1 MNGAVLDVPK
11 LGVPARLIRLFAVF
25 AMVVISLAG
34 PQMDTAHA
42 SGFDCKEAPSPQFP
56 NAVFPTVFDSH
67 SATEPPHNGNPTG
80 YQTYGWAGLRWYT
93 YDLGCGE
100 DLVRAPGAVADTT
113 TGNAFLMV
121 GQSLAAIAFWLDDQ
135 TKTGTEAAQAGITP
149 ALDQFDT
156 IVTSIA
162 SGMTGVYGTWIGLAL
177 MCGATVI
184 LWNALK
190 SNAAAVTKTVMLAS
204 AGVTLGALMIGAPQK
219 AMNVADETF
228 GQLITGTQGE
238 VFAAA
243 GLETDPRN
251 VLMDKILLPDI
262 SKGWFGPNF
271 DESGVPP
278 DQQLQPKLRDTLAF
292 SYDEQERVKGD
303 TAAANELAESK
314 ATRFQDEIITP
325 LSTQNLSYAQFQ
337 GKDSGR
343 TSTGF
348 LAMVKLGL
356 PSLLWS
362 GASILKIVALL
373 SIRFAILFAPMWVPF
388 VVLSGGFLERVM
400 RMIGTAYLWGVAG
413 ATIVALY
420 LVALV
425 KLYYVDNGSVDGSWR
440 LWFMVILSLICWFIM
455 RPFKRISSTFR
466 QNSAGALNRKAV
478 RAKSSIKHKAFDAA
492 SFAIGGP
499 ASSMAKK
506 TVAAFR
512 RSSDNDGDDVAPV
525 RPEGRGLV
533 ARRQQDSDNA
543 RAAARAASDRM
554 PSTALGRDRER
565 ERDARIAGIA
575 AASGTAVA
583 MRSKAGI
590 NTADLGSESDTAA
603 DEDTDFTLI
612 RGRGERSRTD
622 ADIEDGQ
629 GRGLRQLPQRRSVD
643 EEWNGGTHSAIAPMK
658 VFTPETTSSEHTGT
672 ALAATIGTAA
682 GAISGSSD
690 SSRRSARPP
699 TSSVWTPPAR
709 PAVDRERS
717 N

>member
-1 MNGAVLDVPK
+1 MCGATVILWNALKSNAAAVTK
-11 LGVPARLIRLFAVF
+11 TVMLAAAGVTLGA
-25 AMVVISLAG
+25 
-34 PQMDTAHA
+34 
-42 SGFDCKEAPSPQFP
+42 
-56 NAVFPTVFDSH
+56 
-67 SATEPPHNGNPTG
+67 
-80 YQTYGWAGLRWYT
+80 
-93 YDLGCGE
+93 
-100 DLVRAPGAVADTT
+100 
-113 TGNAFLMV
+113 LMV

-135 TKTGTEAAQAGITP
+135 TKSGTEAATAGITP

-156 IVTSIA
+156 IVASIA
-162 SGMTGVYGTWIGLAL
+162 TGTSGVYGKWIGLAL

-190 SNAAAVTKTVMLAS
+190 SNAAAVTKTVMLA
-204 AGVTLGALMIGAPQK
+204 AAAVTLGALMIGAPQK

-238 VFAAA
+238 VFEAA

-271 DESGVPP
+271 DESGLPP

-292 SYDEQERVKGD
+292 TYDEQERVKGD
-303 TAAANELAESK
+303 TDAANELAESK
-314 ATRFQDEIITP
+314 AARFQDEIIKP
-325 LSTQNLSYAQFQ
+325 LSTQNLSYTQFQ

-348 LAMVKLGL
+348 LAMVKVGL

-492 SFAIGGP
+492 SFAVGGP
-499 ASSMAKK
+499 ATTMAKK
-506 TVAAFR
+506 TVGAFH
-512 RSSDNDGDDVAPV
+512 RSSDNNDGDDTTPV
-525 RPEGRGLV
+525 RPEGRGLI

-554 PSTALGRDRER
+554 PGASLGREN

-575 AASGTAVA
+575 AASGTAA
-583 MRSKAGI
+583 LRTKTGI
-590 NTADLGSESDTAA
+590 SSVG
-603 DEDTDFTLI
+603 I
-612 RGRGERSRTD
+612 GTD
-622 ADIEDGQ
+622 ADDTTEDIDFARRRGHSERFRIDADLHEERS
-629 GRGLRQLPQRRSVD
+629 RGLRQAAQRPSVD
-643 EEWNGGTHSAIAPMK
+643 EQWNGGTSSVIAPMK
-658 VFTPETTSSEHTGT
+658 VFTPTTMSSEHR
-672 ALAATIGTAA
+672 AAAAATTG
-682 GAISGSSD
+682 GGSGSSD

>member
-1 MNGAVLDVPK
+1 MNDAAPNVPT
-11 LGVPARLIRLFAVF
+11 LGVPAKLIRLFAVF
-25 AMVVISLAG
+25 TIVVISLVG
-34 PQMDTAHA
+34 PQLGMAHA
-42 SGFDCKEAPSPQFP
+42 GGFDCKEAPSPQFP

-100 DLVRAPGAVADTT
+100 DLVRAPGAVADTS

-135 TKTGTEAAQAGITP
+135 TKSGTEAAQSGITP

-156 IVTSIA
+156 IVASIA
-162 SGMTGVYGTWIGLAL
+162 TGTSGVYGKWIGLAL

-190 SNAAAVTKTVMLAS
+190 SNAAAVTKTVMLAA
-204 AGVTLGALMIGAPQK
+204 AGVTLGALMVGAPQK
-219 AMNVADETF
+219 AMSVADETF

-238 VFAAA
+238 VFEAA

-292 SYDEQERVKGD
+292 TYDEQERVKGD
-303 TAAANELAESK
+303 TEAANELADSK
-314 ATRFQDEIITP
+314 AARFQDEIIKP
-325 LSTQNLSYAQFQ
+325 LSAQNLSYAQFQ

-348 LAMVKLGL
+348 LAMVKVGL

-492 SFAIGGP
+492 SLAVGGP
-499 ASSMAKK
+499 ATTMAKK
-506 TVAAFR
+506 TVGAFH
-512 RSSDNDGDDVAPV
+512 RSSDNNDGDDTTPV
-525 RPEGRGLV
+525 RPEGRGLI

-554 PSTALGRDRER
+554 QGTSLGRGS

-575 AASGTAVA
+575 AASGAEA
-583 MRSKAGI
+583 LRPKAGI
-590 NTADLGSESDTAA
+590 SSVGIGTDSDNTAENEIDWPRRRGHSERFHIDTELP
-603 DEDTDFTLI
+603 ED
-612 RGRGERSRTD
+612 RN
-622 ADIEDGQ
+622 
-629 GRGLRQLPQRRSVD
+629 RGLGQAPQRPSVD
-643 EEWNGGTHSAIAPMK
+643 EEWNGGTSSVIAPMK
-658 VFTPETTSSEHTGT
+658 VFTPTPMSSEHR
-672 ALAATIGTAA
+672 AAEAATTG
-682 GAISGSSD
+682 GMSGSSD
-690 SSRRSARPP
+690 SSRRSVRPP

-709 PAVDRERS
+709 SAVDRERS

>member
-1 MNGAVLDVPK
+1 MNDAAADVPT

-25 AMVVISLAG
+25 ALVVIALVG
-34 PQMDTAHA
+34 PQLGTAHA
-42 SGFDCKEAPSPQFP
+42 GGFDCKEAPSPQFP
-56 NAVFPTVFDSH
+56 NAVFPTVFDSR

-100 DLVRAPGAVADTT
+100 DLVRAPGAVADTS

-135 TKTGTEAAQAGITP
+135 TKSGTEAAAAGITP

-156 IVTSIA
+156 IVASIA
-162 SGMTGVYGTWIGLAL
+162 TGTSGVYGKWIGLAL

-190 SNAAAVTKTVMLAS
+190 SNAAAVTKTVMLAA
-204 AGVTLGALMIGAPQK
+204 AGVTLGALMVGAPQK

-238 VFAAA
+238 VFEAA

-271 DESGVPP
+271 DESGLPP

-292 SYDEQERVKGD
+292 TYDEQERVKGD
-303 TAAANELAESK
+303 TDAANELAESK
-314 ATRFQDEIITP
+314 AARFQDEIIKP
-325 LSTQNLSYAQFQ
+325 LSAQNLSYTQFQ

-348 LAMVKLGL
+348 LAMAKVGL

-492 SFAIGGP
+492 SLAVGGP
-499 ASSMAKK
+499 ATTMAKK
-506 TVAAFR
+506 TLGAFHR
-512 RSSDNDGDDVAPV
+512 GSDNNDGDDTTPL
-525 RPEGRGLV
+525 RPEGRGLI

-554 PSTALGRDRER
+554 PGTSLGRES

-575 AASGTAVA
+575 AASGAAALRPKTGI
-583 MRSKAGI
+583 SSAGI
-590 NTADLGSESDTAA
+590 DTDADGTADG
-603 DEDTDFTLI
+603 DTDFARR
-612 RGRGERSRTD
+612 RGHSEPSRTD
-622 ADIEDGQ
+622 ADLHEKRNRRFGQ
-629 GRGLRQLPQRRSVD
+629 APQRPSVD
-643 EEWNGGTHSAIAPMK
+643 EEWNGGTSSVIAPMK
-658 VFTPETTSSEHTGT
+658 VFAPTTMSSEHR
-672 ALAATIGTAA
+672 AAATATTG
-682 GAISGSSD
+682 GRSGSSD
-690 SSRRSARPP
+690 SSRTSTRPP

-709 PAVDRERS
+709 PTVDRERS